1 MVYNNKKKGGMGMAI
16 KILSDSGCDLPK
28 EIIEEFN
35 IDILPIIVIKD
46 DKEYLDGVTIQ
57 PKEVYDGMRR
67 GEVFKTAQ
75 IPLNAFNDKF
85 LEYAKNGET
94 VIYLAFSS
102 ELSGTYQTSLLA
114 KESIL
119 DQYPNLDL
127 EIIDTKA
134 ASGGFGL
141 IVYHA
146 AKMAKEGKTK
156 EEILKAIEFYKEN
169 IEHIFTVDDIEYLF
183 RGGRVTRTQAFLG
196 GLLNIKPVL
205 TVIDGKLIPLEKV
218 RGRNKVF
225 KAMLDFVK
233 EKGKEANLKEQLIC
247 ITHGD
252 DLEGAM
258 KLKELIRGEFG
269 CESFLINSVG
279 AAIGAHSGPGTLTI
293 FFFKRNYEDF

>member
-1 MVYNNKKKGGMGMAI
+1 MSI

-28 EIIEEFN
+28 EIIEEYN
-35 IDILPIIVIKD
+35 IDILPIIVNKD

-57 PKEVYDGMRR
+57 AKEVYDGMRR

-75 IPLNAFNDKF
+75 IPPHAFKDKF

-102 ELSGTYQTSLLA
+102 GLSGTYQTALFV

-119 DQYPNLDL
+119 EQYPDFDL

-141 IVYHA
+141 IVYHIA
-146 AKMAKEGKTK
+146 RMAKEGKSK
-156 EEILKAIEFYKEN
+156 EEILEAIEFYKDN
-169 IEHIFTVDDIEYLF
+169 IQHIFTVDDMEYLF

-196 GLLNIKPVL
+196 GLLSIKPVL
-205 TVIDGKLIPLEKV
+205 TVVDGKLVPLEKA
-218 RGRNKVF
+218 RGKNKVF
-225 KAMLDFVK
+225 KIMLDLMR
-233 EKGKEANLKEQLIC
+233 ERAKEANLKEQLIC

-252 DLEGAM
+252 DLDGAM
-258 KLKELIRGEFG
+258 KFKELIKEEFG
-269 CESFLINSVG
+269 SESFLINMIG
-279 AAIGAHSGPGTLTI
+279 AAIGAHSGPGTLSI
-293 FFFKRNYEDF
+293 FFFKRNSKKFQLK